1 MVPSSDRP
9 DIANGPGRSCDP
21 SLASF
26 ASSVGLDGNSLLG
39 GAKGWGAA
47 SSLNPAVVE
56 ERQPSTEGD
65 SVGPSVFSL

>member
-39 GAKGWGAA
+39 EAKGWGAA